1 MECHRVSIIV
11 QSIEK
16 LLYEKKVKIA
26 CPFFLASEE
35 SINLPYK
42 NWKQHPSIKL
52 KCSSM
57 YDNLVYNIKNYML
70 SLEKCIF
77 LLYFCHLSA
86 MKSIVVWYGGCWGI
100 LCLFFVL
107 DFDSCKSLFCWRQHE
122 TMRVPTC
129 KAITLFW
136 RGSIEMET
144 PYLKST

>member
-1 MECHRVSIIV
+1 MTNRYTIQYTEPMITT
-11 QSIEK
+11 K
-16 LLYEKKVKIA
+16 
-26 CPFFLASEE
+26 
-35 SINLPYK
+35 
-42 NWKQHPSIKL
+42 HPSIKL

-70 SLEKCIF
+70 SLEKWIF

-107 DFDSCKSLFCWRQHE
+107 TFNSCKSLFCWRQHE
-122 TMRVPTC
+122 TMRLRVPTC

-136 RGSIEMET
+136 RGSIEMVN
-144 PYLKST
+144 PYLKSTEGMSYAHTFSLHFIASFR